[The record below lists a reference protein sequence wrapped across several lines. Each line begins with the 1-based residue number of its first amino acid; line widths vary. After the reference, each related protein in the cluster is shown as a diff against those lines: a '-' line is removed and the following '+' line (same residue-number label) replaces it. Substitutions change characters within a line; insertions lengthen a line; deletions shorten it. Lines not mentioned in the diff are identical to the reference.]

1 MYVST
6 SFRQSLLFLSHFFSK
21 IFCFN
26 IFFFFGR
33 KWYMSAAN
41 VVDSNML
48 IRIFWTISGS
58 FSFFNING
66 AIMFVLDVFIMDFAE
81 IIEFKYD
88 ISRNMSTKMLKN
100 KWYKT
105 KGIGQYIVLVRSS
118 DSIHFIENKQTI
130 DLDVHCFNLPFS
142 V

>member
-1 MYVST
+1 
-6 SFRQSLLFLSHFFSK
+6 
-21 IFCFN
+21 
-26 IFFFFGR
+26 
-33 KWYMSAAN
+33 MSAAN

-66 AIMFVLDVFIMDFAE
+66 AIMFVLDVFMMGFVE